1 MCFIYKKTTHLNSK
15 VYIKTDMKFPRFHIK
30 KMDIFIIK
38 AFLKNLMA
46 TFFIC
51 LFIFILQLLWRWIDD
66 FIGKGLD
73 VTIITKFFILGSMSL
88 ISKAFPLAILLAAL
102 MTFGNFGEKFELLA
116 MKAAG
121 IPLIR
126 TILPLIICCT
136 LFGGVS
142 FYFQNYVT
150 PLAQMNLLKMMYSI
164 KQTSPESDIVE
175 KIFYSKLDG
184 YSIYVNSKNK
194 ETGVLYDVTIYDMS
208 SGFEKTN
215 ILVSDS
221 AVIKNTIDDKF
232 MILSMFSGEQF
243 SNLEE
248 QNINKKNT
256 PYRRESFTRKDV
268 VIETDGGFEIK
279 DAEFVKNRA
288 DSKNMKKLATDI
300 DSLKLSND
308 SIGLSNFRAIKRSN
322 YKDNLTFNRTDS
334 TAMAKE
340 SIYCMDVDSIYNSAT
355 KKSKLMWK
363 RDALRSITSLKNTY
377 DINNRILHQLDKD
390 LNKHQIFWWEKIT
403 LSLACVIF
411 LLIGAPLGSIVR
423 RGGLGYPIIISVA
436 TFILYYIF
444 ETSGSKMASE
454 GVWKIWFGS
463 WLSTMILAPLGL
475 FFTYQANKDSGIL
488 KNDAIKN
495 FFKKIFTIPD
505 KRHITVKEVIIDTP
519 DYEKCHTNLKEIYN
533 IARLYKMNNKLK
545 KLPSIKKVFFNKEN
559 DVLCNLDEKLENC
572 IEELSNCRNSRI
584 IARLNDIPIL
594 EVNQLLAPFKKR
606 WMNTAVLLVPPIN
619 IIVYIRSIRFRI
631 KLLIDLTK
639 IETRTREIIKIL
651 KKEKLIDTNE

>member
-1 MCFIYKKTTHLNSK
+1 
-15 VYIKTDMKFPRFHIK
+15 
-30 KMDIFIIK
+30 
-38 AFLKNLMA
+38 MA

-51 LFIFILQLLWRWIDD
+51 LFIFIIQLLWQWIDD

-73 VTIITKFFILGSMSL
+73 MSIIAKFFMYGSVSL
-88 ISKAFPLAILLAAL
+88 ISKALPLAILLAAL

-126 TILPLIICCT
+126 TITPLIICCIF
-136 LFGGVS
+136 FGGVS
-142 FYFQNYVT
+142 FYFQNFVA
-150 PLAQMNLLKMMYSI
+150 PKAQTNLLRMMYSI

-175 KIFYSKLDG
+175 KIFYNKIDG
-184 YSIYVNSKNK
+184 YSIYVNHKNN
-194 ETGVLYDVTIYDMS
+194 ETGMLYNVTIYDMS

-221 AVIKNTIDDKF
+221 AIIKNTVDEKH

-243 SNLEE
+243 SNLDEE
-248 QNINKKNT
+248 NFDKKNT

-268 VIETDGGFEIK
+268 IIETDGGFEIK
-279 DAEFVKNRA
+279 DADFLKTRA
-288 DSKNMKKLATDI
+288 DGKNMKKLEKDI
-300 DSLKLSND
+300 DSLTISND
-308 SIGLSNFRAIKRSN
+308 SIGEGNLIHLRRSN
-322 YKDNLTFNRTDS
+322 YNDKVIFNKNDS
-334 TAMAKE
+334 TTMARE
-340 SIYCMDVDSIYNSAT
+340 NIYYLDIDSVYNSAT

-363 RDALRSITSLKNTY
+363 RDALRSVTSLKNTY
-377 DINNRILHQLDKD
+377 DINNKIMHQLDKD
-390 LNKHQIFWWEKIT
+390 LNKHKIFWWEKIT

-423 RGGLGYPIIISVA
+423 KGGLGYPIIISVA

-454 GVWKIWFGS
+454 GVWKIWFGA

-488 KNDAIKN
+488 KNDSIKN
-495 FFKKIFTIPD
+495 FFLKLFAISE
-505 KRHITVKEVIIDTP
+505 KRHITVKEVIIDNP
-519 DYEKCHTNLKEIYN
+519 DYEKCYTELKDIYC
-533 IARLYKMNNKLK
+533 IARLYKIKNKLK
-545 KLPSIKKVFFNKEN
+545 RLPSIEKVFFNEKDDMLYTLN
-559 DVLCNLDEKLENC
+559 EKLEKS
-572 IEELSNCRNSRI
+572 IEELSNSRNGRI

-594 EVNQLLAPFKKR
+594 AVRPILSPFKKR
-606 WMNTAVLLVPPIN
+606 WINILLLFILPIN
-619 IIVYIRSIRFRI
+619 IFVYARAIRFRI

-639 IETRTREIIKIL
+639 VETRVREIMKII
-651 KKEKLIDTNE
+651 KKENL

>member
-1 MCFIYKKTTHLNSK
+1 
-15 VYIKTDMKFPRFHIK
+15 
-30 KMDIFIIK
+30 
-38 AFLKNLMA
+38 MA

-51 LFIFILQLLWRWIDD
+51 LFIFIIQLLWQWIDD

-73 VTIITKFFILGSMSL
+73 MSIVAKFFMLGSVSL

-116 MKAAG
+116 IKAAG

-126 TILPLIICCT
+126 TITPLVICCAI
-136 LFGGVS
+136 FGGVS
-142 FYFQNYVT
+142 FFFQNYVT
-150 PLAQMNLLKMMYSI
+150 PKAQMKLLRMMYSI

-175 KIFYSKLDG
+175 KIFYNKIDG
-184 YSIYVNSKNK
+184 YSIYVNNKNY

-208 SGFEKTN
+208 AGFEKTN

-221 AVIKNTIDDKF
+221 AVIKNTVDEKH

-243 SNLEE
+243 SNLDE

-268 VIETDGGFEIK
+268 IIETDGGFEMK
-279 DAEFVKNRA
+279 DADFLKTRA
-288 DSKNMKKLATDI
+288 DGKNMKELKTDI
-300 DSLKLSND
+300 DSLKISND
-308 SIGLSNFRAIKRSN
+308 SVGRENLKHLKRNN
-322 YKDNLTFNRTDS
+322 YKDNIVFNQKDS
-334 TAMAKE
+334 TLMIKE
-340 SIYCMDVDSIYNSAT
+340 STHRMNVDSIYSSAT

-363 RDALRSITSLKNTY
+363 RDALRNVTSLKNTY
-377 DINNRILHQLDKD
+377 DINDKILHQLDKD
-390 LNKHQIFWWEKIT
+390 LNKHKIYWWEKIT
-403 LSLACVIF
+403 LSLGCVIF

-475 FFTYQANKDSGIL
+475 FFTYQANQDSGIL
-488 KNDAIKN
+488 KNDAIKS
-495 FFKKIFTIPD
+495 FFKNIFMLSD
-505 KRHITVKEVIIDTP
+505 KRTVAMKEVIIDNP
-519 DYEKCHTNLKEIYN
+519 DYEKCHTQLKDIYCL
-533 IARLYKMNNKLK
+533 AKLYKMKNKLK
-545 KLPSIKKVFFNKEN
+545 RLPSIKKVFFSKKDDILNTLN
-559 DVLCNLDEKLENC
+559 DELEKTV
-572 IEELSNCRNSRI
+572 EELSNSRYRRI
-584 IARLNDIPIL
+584 IAQLNDMPIL
-594 EVNQLLAPFKKR
+594 AINPISSPFKKK
-606 WMNTAVLLVPPIN
+606 WVNY
-619 IIVYIRSIRFRI
+619 IVIFILPLSLFIYARSIRFRI

-639 IETRTREIIKIL
+639 VETRTREIMKII
-651 KKEKLIDTNE
+651 KKEKLININK

>member
-1 MCFIYKKTTHLNSK
+1 
-15 VYIKTDMKFPRFHIK
+15 MKFPGFHIK
-30 KMDIFIIK
+30 KLDIFIIK

-51 LFIFILQLLWRWIDD
+51 LFIFIIQLLWQWIDD

-73 VTIITKFFILGSMSL
+73 MSIIAKFFMYGSVSL
-88 ISKAFPLAILLAAL
+88 ISKALPLAILLAAL

-126 TILPLIICCT
+126 TITPLIICCIF
-136 LFGGVS
+136 FGGVS
-142 FYFQNYVT
+142 FYFQNFVA
-150 PLAQMNLLKMMYSI
+150 PKAQTNLLRMMYSI

-175 KIFYSKLDG
+175 KIFYNKIDG
-184 YSIYVNSKNK
+184 YSIYVNHKNN
-194 ETGVLYDVTIYDMS
+194 ETGMLYNVTIYDMS

-221 AVIKNTIDDKF
+221 AIIKNTVDEKH

-243 SNLEE
+243 SNLDEE
-248 QNINKKNT
+248 NFDKKNT

-268 VIETDGGFEIK
+268 IIETDGGFEIK
-279 DAEFVKNRA
+279 DADFLKTRA
-288 DSKNMKKLATDI
+288 DGKNMKKLEKDI
-300 DSLKLSND
+300 DSLTISND
-308 SIGLSNFRAIKRSN
+308 SIGEGNLIHLRRSN
-322 YKDNLTFNRTDS
+322 YNDKVIFNKNDS
-334 TAMAKE
+334 TTMARE
-340 SIYCMDVDSIYNSAT
+340 NIYYLDIDSVYNSAT

-363 RDALRSITSLKNTY
+363 RDALRSVTSLKNTY
-377 DINNRILHQLDKD
+377 DINNKIMHQLDKD
-390 LNKHQIFWWEKIT
+390 LNKHKIFWWEKIT

-423 RGGLGYPIIISVA
+423 KGGLGYPIIISVA

-454 GVWKIWFGS
+454 GVWKIWFGA

-488 KNDAIKN
+488 KNDSIKN
-495 FFKKIFTIPD
+495 FFLKLFAISE
-505 KRHITVKEVIIDTP
+505 KRHITVKEVIIDNP
-519 DYEKCHTNLKEIYN
+519 DYEKCYTELKDIYC
-533 IARLYKMNNKLK
+533 IARLYKIKNKLK
-545 KLPSIKKVFFNKEN
+545 RLPSIEKVFFNEKDDMLYTLN
-559 DVLCNLDEKLENC
+559 EKLEKS
-572 IEELSNCRNSRI
+572 IEELSNSRNGRI

-594 EVNQLLAPFKKR
+594 AVRPILSPFKKR
-606 WMNTAVLLVPPIN
+606 WINILLLFILPIN
-619 IIVYIRSIRFRI
+619 IFVYARAIRFRI

-639 IETRTREIIKIL
+639 VETRVREIMKII
-651 KKEKLIDTNE
+651 KKENL

>member
-1 MCFIYKKTTHLNSK
+1 
-15 VYIKTDMKFPRFHIK
+15 MKFPRFHIK

-73 VTIITKFFILGSMSL
+73 VNIIAKFFVLGSMSL

-221 AVIKNTIDDKF
+221 AVIKNTIDDKY
-232 MILSMFSGEQF
+232 MVLSMFSGEQF

-288 DSKNMKKLATDI
+288 DSKNMKKLSTDI

-308 SIGLSNFRAIKRSN
+308 SIGLSNFRALKRSN
-322 YKDNLTFNRTDS
+322 YKDNLTFNKTDS
-334 TAMAKE
+334 TSMVKE
-340 SIYCMDVDSIYNSAT
+340 SVYSMDVDSIYNSAT

-495 FFKKIFTIPD
+495 FFKKLFTIPD

-519 DYEKCHTNLKEIYN
+519 DYEKCHTNLKDIYS

-545 KLPSIKKVFFNKEN
+545 KLPSIKKVFFNRED
-559 DVLCNLDEKLENC
+559 DVLRDLDEKLENC
-572 IEELSNCRNSRI
+572 IEELSNCRNSRV

-606 WMNTAVLLVPPIN
+606 WMNTVMLLIPPIN

-639 IETRTREIIKIL
+639 VETRIREIIKIL